1 MEYNFYIKNNVR
13 IELKTLKDSNKDI
26 TNKKIEDFYTSETD
40 MLVTLGKVLGN
51 DKIYDGFIKL
61 KDIPKEANVEEVLLE
76 NRKKMMTTVI
86 DSYTKK
92 CIKENKLVLDETIN
106 DNLKLKSINLIFNA
120 VNNYYDSIYA
130 RYTNLDENKVL
141 PEYDEQELINFKYKS
156 YKKIMNGVGVSGILN
171 EYKKS
176 KAESFATF
184 CAEAAVD
191 YVNKYNLV
199 ADRLLKEGIE
209 EGEIKVVNPVE
220 DSNVSE
226 LNPGDIDIDI
236 LKIDNANKSNVEI
249 KIPLMYGMLE
259 KSYNARSTA
268 ERFFSYFPFINPT
281 AKAERRAMATIRN
294 VMEEVCYNHMDLEE
308 LEIKRDSAFK
318 MDNKKYF
325 KEELETLNYIEEE
338 KKVRIEANEVIEQEE
353 TVDEIDD
360 LVVNE
365 KLIKNM
371 FRY

>member
-1 MEYNFYIKNNVR
+1 
-13 IELKTLKDSNKDI
+13 
-26 TNKKIEDFYTSETD
+26 
-40 MLVTLGKVLGN
+40 
-51 DKIYDGFIKL
+51 
-61 KDIPKEANVEEVLLE
+61 
-76 NRKKMMTTVI
+76 MTTVI
-86 DSYTKK
+86 DSYTKQ
-92 CIKENKLVLDETIN
+92 CIKENKLVIDETID
-106 DNLKLKSINLIFNA
+106 DNLKLKSIDLIFNA

-141 PEYDEQELINFKYKS
+141 PEYNEQELVKFKYKS

-171 EYKKS
+171 ECKKS
-176 KAESFATF
+176 KAESFASF
-184 CAEAAVD
+184 CAEAAVN
-191 YVNKYNLV
+191 YVHKYNLA
-199 ADRLLKEGIE
+199 ADKLLKEGIE
-209 EGEIKVVNPVE
+209 QGEIEVVNPVE

-236 LKIDNANKSNVEI
+236 LKIDNVNKSNIEI

-281 AKAERRAMATIRN
+281 AKAERRAMSTIRN

-308 LEIKRDSAFK
+308 LELKRDSAFK

-338 KKVRIEANEVIEQEE
+338 QKVQIEANEAIEQEE
-353 TVDEIDD
+353 SVNEIDD

>member
-1 MEYNFYIKNNVR
+1 MKI
-13 IELKTLKDSNKDI
+13 LKDSNKDI
-26 TNKKIEDFYTSETD
+26 TNKNIENFYTSETD
-40 MLVTLGKVLGN
+40 ILVTLGKVLGN

-61 KDIPKEANVEEVLLE
+61 KDIPKDANVEEFLLE

-92 CIKENKLVLDETIN
+92 CIKENKLVLDETID

-130 RYTNLDENKVL
+130 RYTKLDENKVL
-141 PEYDEQELINFKYKS
+141 PEYNEQELVKFKYKS
-156 YKKIMNGVGVSGILN
+156 YKKIMNGVGISGILN
-171 EYKKS
+171 EAKKS
-176 KAESFATF
+176 KTESFATF
-184 CAEAAVD
+184 CVEAAVD
-191 YVNKYNLV
+191 YVHKYNRA

-209 EGEIKVVNPVE
+209 QGEIEVVNHID

-236 LKIDNANKSNVEI
+236 LNIDNVNKSNIKI

-259 KSYNARSTA
+259 KSYNARSNA

-281 AKAERRAMATIRN
+281 AKAERRAISTIRN
-294 VMEEVCYNHMDLEE
+294 LMEEVCYNHMDLEE
-308 LEIKRDSAFK
+308 LELKRDSALK
-318 MDNKKYF
+318 MENKKYF
-325 KEELETLNYIEEE
+325 KEELEKLNYIEEE
-338 KKVRIEANEVIEQEE
+338 QKVSIEAKEVIEQEE
-353 TVDEIDD
+353 SVNEIDD